1 MEEVVATLLSHD
13 RTSRRVTGIA
23 AVVLLALASPGC
35 LWSSLKDFPLYLTAT
50 EDAIT
55 LKWCGA
61 PTSEYQYLEILVE
74 RDGAISK
81 VSGHGRFNLS
91 TGQEFSTRSG
101 PGDISFASA
110 APLALRDGDYLFVG
124 FGRSATD
131 IDGGTPQFDIQNS
144 DDLRAGKWMSTGG
157 SIGDSTC

>member
-1 MEEVVATLLSHD
+1 
-13 RTSRRVTGIA
+13 
-23 AVVLLALASPGC
+23 
-35 LWSSLKDFPLYLTAT
+35 LKDFPLYLTAT